1 MRMWINKIWARI
13 LSMRFTAMDPL
24 CEKYPAISPYANCL
38 CNPLR
43 FSDPT
48 RLDIY
53 ELDANGRLKTRYEN
67 TDYDQFIITQNNQKI
82 YSQQYKYGTIES
94 YEKLDRDYGAIG
106 YDKYTISNNSAA
118 SEIFDF
124 LSENAPSE
132 FSKIS
137 YQDNNDT
144 TKGIIA
150 TAGLEDTEPGLTME
164 LKKMFKENTFIYD
177 ITHNHP
183 SAQKGPSS
191 EDIKF
196 KQLFLQKYQQNNYPK
211 FYLLHSQKGVPK
223 TWLEF

>member
-1 MRMWINKIWARI
+1 M
-13 LSMRFTAMDPL
+13 
-24 CEKYPAISPYANCL
+24 
-38 CNPLR
+38 
-43 FSDPT
+43 
-48 RLDIY
+48 
-53 ELDANGRLKTRYEN
+53 
-67 TDYDQFIITQNNQKI
+67 
-82 YSQQYKYGTIES
+82 ES
-94 YEKLDRDYGAIG
+94 YEKLNTEDNNIE

-124 LSENAPSE
+124 LSENATSE

-137 YQDNNDT
+137 YTDNGGTD
-144 TKGIIA
+144 KDIIA
-150 TAGLEDTEPGLTME
+150 TAGLEDAEPGLTNE
-164 LKKMFKENTFIYD
+164 LNKMFDNNTFIYD

-183 SAQKGPSS
+183 SPQKQPSS